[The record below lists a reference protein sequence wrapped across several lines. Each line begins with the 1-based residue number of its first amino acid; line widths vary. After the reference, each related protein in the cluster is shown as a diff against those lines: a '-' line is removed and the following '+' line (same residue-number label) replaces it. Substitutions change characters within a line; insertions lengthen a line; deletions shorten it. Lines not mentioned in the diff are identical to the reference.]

1 LEAEAPPTHQTR
13 LKSLFQMFANQT
25 QLQLDEEQN
34 DVLYD
39 SQELYEEMDLEYGFA
54 IRDPSKA

>member
-1 LEAEAPPTHQTR
+1 
-13 LKSLFQMFANQT
+13 MFANQT